1 MFVWIVRLKGKQR
14 LKENNVFAN
23 SLLGT
28 TMQDSNI
35 RERSNDACGFY
46 SKKPVF
52 ELFFNILFLFQ

>member
-14 LKENNVFAN
+14 LKENSVFAN

-46 SKKPVF
+46 SKKPV
-52 ELFFNILFLFQ
+52 